1 MKGRQWA
8 AAADDQPASPAAW
21 AILIVLSLIWGS
33 SYVLIKRGLEAYEP
47 EMVAGLRVLVTFLC
61 LLPFGLYSL
70 KAVRRKHIF
79 PLALVGLI
87 GTSLPAFL
95 FSLAQTMISSSVA
108 GILNSMTP
116 LFTLVVAAFLFRVR
130 FGLRSVAGILV
141 GLLGAVL
148 IIGARAGVAAD
159 GNALYGLFVVLATI
173 AYAFST
179 TFIKYRL
186 ADLKPVQTMSL
197 AMMFAAPPYIIYLLV
212 QAGDFWTIT
221 TTSPAGMSS
230 LTAILILGSFGTAFA
245 IVLFARLIQMCSPLF
260 AVSVTYTMPVVSLMW
275 GVWDGESIS
284 IWQVVGLCTILGGV
298 YLVNQ
303 RQTKKVI
310 KASSPSEAGV
320 KA

>member
-1 MKGRQWA
+1 MEETRRA
-8 AAADDQPASPAAW
+8 TATDDGPASPAAW
-21 AILIVLSLIWGS
+21 IILIVLSLIWGS

-47 EMVAGLRVLVTFLC
+47 EMVAALRVTVTFLC

-70 KAVRRKHIF
+70 RAMRRRHIF
-79 PLALVGLI
+79 PLALVGLL

-108 GILNSMTP
+108 GILNSLTP
-116 LFTLVVAAFLFRVR
+116 LFTLIVAALMFRIR
-130 FGLRSVAGILV
+130 FGLRSVSGILF

-148 IIGARAGVAAD
+148 IIGARAGVAAGGD
-159 GNALYGLFVVLATI
+159 ALYGLFVVLATI

-197 AMMFAAPPYIIYLLV
+197 AMMFAAPPYIIYLLL
-212 QAGDFWTIT
+212 QAGEFWTIT
-221 TTSPAGMSS
+221 TTSPAGLTS
-230 LTAILILGSFGTAFA
+230 LTSILILGSFGTAFA

-275 GVWDGESIS
+275 GVLDGESIS
-284 IWQVVGLCTILGGV
+284 VWQVAGLCTILVGV

-303 RQTKKVI
+303 RQTKKVRE
-310 KASSPSEAGV
+310 ASSPSEAV